1 MSPNIRAGIPRKQ
14 KTGDGYMNPYF
25 LAHENFQ
32 DAHKNSQKGSKSF
45 KPRIHKVVSTETN
58 IAKIWLSLHFMFCV
72 KFAWYCGK
80 MYNSFFCSYTF
91 A

>member
-32 DAHKNSQKGSKSF
+32 DAHKSSQKSSKALNLEYT
-45 KPRIHKVVSTETN
+45 K
-58 IAKIWLSLHFMFCV
+58 SLAQKQILQKYGFPCTFCFV
-72 KFAWYCGK
+72 
-80 MYNSFFCSYTF
+80 
-91 A
+91 